1 MGQSYRDLIAWQKGI
16 ELVATI
22 YRVTQTF
29 PKEEVYGLTSQLRR
43 AAVSVP
49 SNMAEGQ
56 GRKSKAEFR
65 HFLHNAAGSL
75 MEVETQVTIA
85 AVLGYLNRDK
95 ETALLGQTNEL
106 GRILNGLI
114 LSMAD

>member
-16 ELVATI
+16 GLVAEI
-22 YRVTQTF
+22 YKVTQAF
-29 PKEEVYGLTSQLRR
+29 PKEELYGLTSQLRR

-49 SNMAEGQ
+49 SNIAEGQ

-75 MEVETQVTIA
+75 MEIETQLTIA
-85 AVLGYLNRDK
+85 KVLGYLSADAEAELLDK
-95 ETALLGQTNEL
+95 TNEL
-106 GRILNGLI
+106 GRIINGLI